1 MKPLPTRRDF
11 LKMAAVAPVGLGFP
25 HLLQLKAAQ
34 PAAAGGK
41 NVLVIVFD
49 TLSAYHLPIYGY
61 PRSTTPNLTR
71 LSERAIVYH
80 KHYAASSFTTPG
92 TASLLTGTL
101 PWKHR
106 AFQLNRTVAPSVV
119 NNNIFRAFESYH
131 RVVYSHNPLV
141 NTLFDQFAES
151 LDIYVPW
158 SRLMLTT
165 DGAIQ
170 TLFAGDQD
178 IADVAWTRTAKKAE
192 EGYAYSLFLSELY
205 GHYVDGKIAGL
216 RPDYPLGLPRIIGD
230 NYFRLE
236 DAVDWLESEIGRLP
250 QPYLGYFHFM
260 PPHGPSATHRDFF
273 RAFARDGYQ
282 PQAKPPDVFARKLL
296 TEPELERKRTAYDEF
311 ILYVDRE
318 CGRLFDYL
326 EASGM
331 LENTWVVLTSDHG
344 ELFERGFHGHV
355 TPMLYQAVVRVPL
368 VIFEPGRTAR
378 TDVKVPTSAADL
390 LPTLLHVAGQP
401 AAGWTEGHLLP
412 PFAAA
417 DDARPVFAL
426 YAKGNEPNAPLSH
439 ATAMMVRGGHKLT
452 YYFGFDE
459 LGDDGER
466 IELYDVESDPEELRN
481 LFTAQDEA
489 GAELLAELKD
499 KLSEV
504 NKPYYL
510 PG

>member
-1 MKPLPTRRDF
+1 MKSPLTRRDF
-11 LKMAAVAPVGLGFP
+11 LRMAAVAPLGLGFP
-25 HLLQLKAAQ
+25 HLLRLHASQ
-34 PAAAGGK
+34 PTAGDRK

-61 PRSTTPNLTR
+61 PRPTTPNLTR
-71 LSERAIVYH
+71 LAERAIVYH

-106 AFQLNRTVAPSVV
+106 AFQLNRTVAPSIVKE
-119 NNNIFRAFESYH
+119 NIFRAFGNYH

-141 NTLFDQFAES
+141 NTLFNQFAEN
-151 LDIYVPW
+151 LDEYVPW

-165 DGAIQ
+165 DEAIQ
-170 TLFAGDQD
+170 TLFARDQD
-178 IADVAWTRTAKKAE
+178 IADVAWTRTAKRAE

-205 GHYVDGKIAGL
+205 GHYVNGKIAGL
-216 RPDYPLGLPRIIGD
+216 QPDYPLGLPRIIGD

-236 DAVDWLESEIGRLP
+236 DAVDWLRNEIGRFP

-260 PPHGPSATHRDFF
+260 PPHGPSATHKDFF

-282 PQAKPPDVFARKLL
+282 PQPKPPDVLARKSL
-296 TEPELERKRTAYDEF
+296 TEPELQRKRIAYDEF

-318 CGRLFDYL
+318 FGRLFDYL
-326 EASGM
+326 EASGV
-331 LENTWVVLTSDHG
+331 LEDTWVVVTSDHG

-355 TPMLYQAVVRVPL
+355 TPMLYEAVVRVPL
-368 VIFEPGRTAR
+368 LIFEPGRTVR
-378 TDVKVPTSAADL
+378 TDIKVPTSAVDL
-390 LPTLLHVAGQP
+390 LPTLLHVSGQP
-401 AAGWTEGHLLP
+401 AAVWTEGHVLP
-412 PFAAA
+412 PYAAAA
-417 DDARPVFAL
+417 DAHPIFAL
-426 YAKGNEPNAPLSH
+426 YAKGNEPSAPLSH
-439 ATAMMVRGGHKLT
+439 ATAMIVRGGHKLT

-459 LGDDGER
+459 LGDGVER

-481 LFTAQDEA
+481 LYAARNEA
-489 GAELLAELKD
+489 GAELLVELQK

-504 NKPYYL
+504 NQPFL
-510 PG
+510 PA